1 VEDAGVRF
9 LRFPLLSFT
18 SRLAKEVPKLFIS
31 DRARR
36 IAPSPTLAASAKAK
50 QMQAEGI
57 DVINFGAGEPDFDT
71 PQHIKDA
78 AIQSLLSGFTK
89 YTPTSGTL
97 ELRKAICA
105 KLERDNG
112 LKYEPSNVIVSLGAK
127 HSIYNAVL
135 ATVNPGEEVIIPSPY
150 WVSYPE
156 MVGLADAKPVYVHT
170 DESTGFTMS
179 IDDLKDAITPKT
191 RMLILNSPSN
201 PTGGVYDRT
210 QLEQIAELAVEK
222 GFYVLSDEIYEKIIY
237 DGREHVSIASLGPE
251 IKKLT
256 ITVNGFSKAYSMT
269 GWRLGYAAA
278 EKEIVSAMEA
288 IQSHSASN
296 MVSFTQPAAVAA
308 LEGDQSCVSEMVAE
322 FDRRRRYI
330 VDRLNSIEGISCP
343 TPGGAFYVFPNVS
356 GLYGRKYKGT
366 PLRGSADFEA
376 FALEAAQI
384 AVVAGHGFGADN
396 YVRFSYATSMEN
408 IEKGMDR
415 LERAIGSLE

>member
-1 VEDAGVRF
+1 MIISER
-9 LRFPLLSFT
+9 
-18 SRLAKEVPKLFIS
+18 AK
-31 DRARR
+31 R

-57 DVINFGAGEPDFDT
+57 DVVNFGAGEPDFDT

-78 AIQSLLSGFTK
+78 AIASLQSGFTK
-89 YTPTSGTL
+89 YTPTSGTPDL
-97 ELRKAICA
+97 KKAICA
-105 KLERDNG
+105 KLRRDNG
-112 LKYEPSNVIVSLGAK
+112 LEYEPSNVIVSLGAK

-135 ATVNPGEEVIIPSPY
+135 ATVQAGDEVIIPAPY

-156 MVGLADAKPVYVHT
+156 IVGLADAKPVYVHT
-170 DESTGFTMS
+170 DESTGFTAS
-179 IDDLKDAITPKT
+179 VDQLRAAVTPRT

-201 PTGGVYDRT
+201 PTGGVYDR
-210 QLEQIAELAVEK
+210 EQIGRIAELAVEK

-296 MVSFTQPAAVAA
+296 MVSFTMPAAVAA
-308 LEGDQSCVSEMVAE
+308 LEGPQDVVDEMVAE
-322 FDRRRRYI
+322 FDRRRRY
-330 VDRLNSIEGISCP
+330 VVERLNAIDGITCSM
-343 TPGGAFYVFPNVS
+343 PGGAFYVFPNVS
-356 GLYGRKYKGT
+356 KLYGRSFGDTKID
-366 PLRGSADFEA
+366 GSAAFET
-376 FALEAAQI
+376 FALDVAKVAL
-384 AVVAGHGFGADN
+384 VAGHGFGADD
-396 YVRFSYATSMEN
+396 YVRISYATSMAN
-408 IEKGMDR
+408 IEKGIDR
-415 LERAIGSLE
+415 LEEAVAALS

>member
-1 VEDAGVRF
+1 V
-9 LRFPLLSFT
+9 
-18 SRLAKEVPKLFIS
+18 
-31 DRARR
+31 
-36 IAPSPTLAASAKAK
+36 SAKAK

-57 DVINFGAGEPDFDT
+57 DVVNFGAGEPDFDT

-78 AIQSLLSGFTK
+78 AIKSLQSGFTK
-89 YTPTSGTL
+89 YTPVSGTL
-97 ELRKAICA
+97 DLRKAICE
-105 KLERDNG
+105 KLKKDNG
-112 LKYEPSNVIVSLGAK
+112 LDCAPSSVIVSLGAK

-135 ATVNPGEEVIIPSPY
+135 ATVEPGDEVIIPAPY

-156 MVGLADAKPVYVHT
+156 IVGLAGAKPVYVET
-170 DESTGFTMS
+170 DESTGFTAS
-179 IDDLKDAITPKT
+179 IDQLRATVTPKT

-210 QLEQIAELAVEK
+210 RIAEIARLAVEK

-269 GWRLGYAAA
+269 GWRLGYVAA
-278 EKEIVSAMEA
+278 EKEIIDAMEA

-308 LEGDQSCVSEMVAE
+308 LAGPRSVVDEMVAE

-330 VDRLNSIEGISCP
+330 VERLSSIDGITCAM
-343 TPGGAFYVFPNVS
+343 PGGAFYVFPNVS
-356 GLYGRKYKGT
+356 GLFGKSHEEKRID
-366 PLRGSADFEA
+366 GSAAFES
-376 FALEAAQI
+376 FALDVARAALN
-384 AVVAGHGFGADN
+384 AGSGFGADD
-396 YVRFSYATSMEN
+396 YVRLSYATSMAN
-408 IEKGMDR
+408 IEKGLDR
-415 LERAIGSLE
+415 LEEALSKLD